1 MKRLSYPLAV
11 FLVAAFMLCA
21 DAQQER
27 SIQYKKETRLIFDAM
42 DAGKLDAAVAEFNQF
57 LKEYPNDLECYFG
70 LAAAYSLKGDIPK
83 AMENVDLAVGN
94 GLSFGRFLAGPR
106 EWFANLYESEAYQ
119 SYAQTHHNKYDDL
132 LVHGPLLG
140 CVDHQSAKFWV
151 RTMELAGATVN
162 LSETP
167 NMQTGLKT
175 AWSATKP
182 EDDFTVVLS
191 IDGLKPNTRYYYE
204 IYINGIQK
212 TPVYSFRTFLE
223 PNASAQFSVAFGGGA
238 GFTPPY
244 EYMWN
249 TIAAHDPLAFL
260 FMGDN
265 VYIDNPT
272 SPNVQKYCYYRRQS
286 RPEFRNFVAQ
296 RSNFAI
302 WDDHD
307 FVDNDKWG
315 GPDTFSPEW
324 KLPVWNVFKQNWN
337 NPSYGG
343 GETQPGCWFSY
354 SIGDVDFIMLDGRYY
369 RDDPKT
375 PTPSML
381 GPVQKKWLFDT
392 LKQCKGTFK
401 VIASPVPW
409 SYGAKPGSRDP
420 WQGYKEEREEI
431 FSFLEA
437 NKIDGV
443 LLISADRHRSD
454 LWKIERENGYDLY
467 EFESSKLTNIHTH
480 GIMPGSIFG
489 YNDTCSFAQMNFDT
503 TKDDPTVAMEIYSID
518 DELIHKMTL
527 KKSQISYK

>member
-1 MKRLSYPLAV
+1 MKVVLHLTLLFFLAS
-11 FLVAAFMLCA
+11 FTLCA
-21 DAQQER
+21 NAQT
-27 SIQYKKETRLIFDAM
+27 IQYKRDTRIIFDTL
-42 DAGKLDAAVAEFNQF
+42 DAGGLDAAIQEFNKF
-57 LKEYPNDLECYFG
+57 LKEFPNDLECYYG
-70 LAAAYSLKGDIPK
+70 LAAAYSLKSDANK
-83 AMENVDLAVGN
+83 SMEYVQLAVEQ
-94 GLSFGRFLAGPR
+94 GLSFGRFMAGPR
-106 EWFANLYESEAYQ
+106 EWFETLCASEAFKKF
-119 SYAQTHHNKYDDL
+119 AQDHHNKHDDL

-151 RTMELAGATVN
+151 RTMEAAGATVN

-167 NMQTGLKT
+167 DMQTGLKT
-175 AWSATKP
+175 AWSATKV
-182 EDDFTVVLS
+182 EDDYTVVLTL
-191 IDGLKPNTRYYYE
+191 DGLKPATRYYYE

-212 TPVYSFRTFLE
+212 TPVYTFRTF
-223 PNASAQFSVAFGGGA
+223 PGPGAPSKFSVGFGGGA
-238 GFTPPY
+238 GYTPPH

-249 TIAAHDPLAFL
+249 TIGSRDPLAFL

-286 RPEFRNFVAQ
+286 RPEFRKFVAQ

-315 GPDTFSPEW
+315 GPETFSPEW
-324 KLPVWNVFKQNWN
+324 KVPVWNVFKQNWN

-343 GETQPGCWFSY
+343 GETQPGCWFSF

-375 PTPSML
+375 PSPSML
-381 GPVQKKWLFDT
+381 GPAQKKWLFNT

-409 SYGAKPGSRDP
+409 AFGAKPGSLDP

-454 LWKIERENGYDLY
+454 IWKIEREKGYDLY
-467 EFESSKLTNIHTH
+467 EFESSRLTNIHVH
-480 GIMPGSIFG
+480 KLMDGAIMG
-489 YNDTCSFAQMNFDT
+489 YNEKCSFGRLIFDT
-503 TKDDPTVAMEIYSID
+503 TKPDPTVSMEIISID

-527 KKSQISYK
+527 NKSQISYK